1 MKRFIDLR
9 NQITEDVSE
18 FAFYDTVT
26 DSFERFSNSV
36 TWKNL
41 DEFKKDYDGD
51 DLARYVCLC
60 PQWVIKRK

>member
-1 MKRFIDLR
+1 MKRFIDLGD
-9 NQITEDVSE
+9 QITEGVSE

-41 DEFKKDYDGD
+41 SEFKKDYDGD
-51 DLARYVCLC
+51 DLERYISLC
-60 PQWVIKRK
+60 PYWVIKGK